1 MILYSFKEK
10 YEQPI
15 YFFLKVYFIF
25 TYVLGGG
32 LMHMSEGSCGNQKR
46 TSDSQGLELQADV
59 HHMIWVLETK
69 LRSSRR

>member
-32 LMHMSEGSCGNQKR
+32 PYAYEWRFLWKPEEDIRFPRTGVTGRRAPHDLGAGNQ
-46 TSDSQGLELQADV
+46 TQ
-59 HHMIWVLETK
+59 VL
-69 LRSSRR
+69 